1 MVRFTD
7 RPNMA
12 IAIDRGH
19 KTRCLDKESTRDL
32 IGTFSFIQK
41 ENTVIGVY
49 YMHNH
54 LNKTIL

>member
-1 MVRFTD
+1 
-7 RPNMA
+7 MA

-19 KTRCLDKESTRDL
+19 KTRCLDKESTGDL

-41 ENTVIGVY
+41 ENRVIGVY